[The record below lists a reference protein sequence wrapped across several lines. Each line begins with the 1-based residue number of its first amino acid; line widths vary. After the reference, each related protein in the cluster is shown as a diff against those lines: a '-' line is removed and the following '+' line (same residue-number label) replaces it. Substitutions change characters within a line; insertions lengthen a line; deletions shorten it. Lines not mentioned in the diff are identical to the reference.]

1 MESADNF
8 LFNQSDVKQL
18 KSALNLK
25 KEIKMNN
32 MQKAGGYAALVT
44 GVQFLAILV
53 IQFVVLAPLGIA
65 GPGTSPDKVLAVAA
79 NSTTP
84 FLVQFLITGLF
95 SITLL
100 LGALAVRERLQAGA
114 PNRMR
119 LAVIAASIGSA
130 LFLAYG
136 ITSFTGFSS
145 IVAANDASAFRAV
158 DTVENGLIVSAI
170 FAFGWVALLWGSAGL
185 STKGLPTGLNY
196 VLLVAGVI
204 AVLAF
209 IIPIFGL
216 LGVVINVIWAFWLGY
231 VLLQPAPMMST
242 MGGNKS

>member
-1 MESADNF
+1 MYS
-8 LFNQSDVKQL
+8 
-18 KSALNLK
+18 
-25 KEIKMNN
+25 
-32 MQKAGGYAALVT
+32 MQKVGGYAALVT

-53 IQFVVLAPLGIA
+53 IQFAILAPLGVA
-65 GPGTSPDKVLAVAA
+65 GPDTPPDKVLAVVTA

-84 FLVQFLITGLF
+84 FLALDLNTAAFG
-95 SITLL
+95 ITLI

-130 LFLAYG
+130 LFLASG
-136 ITSFTGFSS
+136 ITSFTGFPA
-145 IVAANDASAFRAV
+145 IVVANDASAFRTLTAA
-158 DTVENGLIVSAI
+158 TNGLILAAI
-170 FAFGWVALLWGSAGL
+170 FAFGWVAVLWGWAGL

-216 LGVVINVIWAFWLGY
+216 LGVVVNVIWAFWLGY
-231 VLLQPAPMMST
+231 VLLQPAPMMSS
-242 MGGNKS
+242 MGMSKS